1 MTYAIRQLDADSI
14 PAYVDMLAAFH
25 ATCPVSE
32 LITFDPEGTAEF
44 LRTAITNDNFLA
56 LYAEVDGAPVGIA
69 SAAIYP
75 MYFNPSA
82 LAAQEMWWWIEPSH
96 RGSGA
101 ARGMFKALE
110 NWAAAYGA
118 TALFMVALH
127 NDNVERMGKLYARS
141 GYKPMERTFVKGL
154 L

>member
-1 MTYAIRQLDADSI
+1 MTFAVRLLDENSI

-32 LITFDPEGTAEF
+32 LIPFDPEGTAAF
-44 LRTAITNDNFLA
+44 LRSAIENGNFLA
-56 LYAEVDGAPVGIA
+56 VYAEVDGEPVGVA

-75 MYFNPSA
+75 MYFNPNE
-82 LAAQEMWWWIEPSH
+82 LAAQEMWWWINPAH
-96 RGSGA
+96 RGGGA
-101 ARGMFKALE
+101 ARGMFKTLE
-110 NWAAAYGA
+110 NWAKTNGA

-127 NDNVERMGKLYARS
+127 DSNVDRMGKLYARS